1 MEGLDDSYWVAAG
14 VARDDSSLFS
24 YSGGQTMGFA
34 SNGVILGVTV
44 WINFSPLFALI
55 KFFPLMA
62 YVSLGR
68 A

>member
-24 YSGGQTMGFA
+24 YSGGQTLGFA

-44 WINFSPLFALI
+44 RINFSTPFFLI
-55 KFFPLMA
+55 
-62 YVSLGR
+62 
-68 A
+68 

>member
-1 MEGLDDSYWVAAG
+1 VEGLDDSYWVAAG

-44 WINFSPLFALI
+44 RINFSTPFFLI
-55 KFFPLMA
+55 
-62 YVSLGR
+62 
-68 A
+68 